1 MGWSQCGVCR
11 LNLTTEAQN
20 LMAEHDDLDRQL
32 VPFGTA
38 QPAQPAQPAQLKHPH
53 KGQTQEGR

>member
-1 MGWSQCGVCR
+1 VGWSQCGACD

-20 LMAEHDDLDRQL
+20 LTAEHGDLDRQL

-38 QPAQPAQPAQLKHPH
+38 QLAQLKHPH
-53 KGQTQEGR
+53 KDQTQEGR

>member
-1 MGWSQCGVCR
+1 VGWSQCGVCR